1 MTHAVPCCVSS
12 LKVGSKVYWSI
23 SLSSAF
29 VKCQLSMLGLHS
41 RVRAEVKWNE
51 VKSSQKYLAIMNLCK
66 RRVVICFRCAFPPL
80 FLMYSRTLVSFE
92 TLNKMEKHKVMKKLV
107 LFFSRSYWV
116 QITPWLFCRST
127 DPSCAELVKVND
139 PRRAVSS
146 NCILLLYIYHVAI
159 KVYCWSVSSAL
170 ARDSILS
177 FMALYFV
184 SSSVFPDGHK

>member
-29 VKCQLSMLGLHS
+29 VKCRLSMLGLHS

-107 LFFSRSYWV
+107 LFFLEAIEYKLHHDFFVGQRTPPV
-116 QITPWLFCRST
+116 QNWWRWMT
-127 DPSCAELVKVND
+127 
-139 PRRAVSS
+139 
-146 NCILLLYIYHVAI
+146 HV
-159 KVYCWSVSSAL
+159 VQSHQTVFYCCT
-170 ARDSILS
+170 
-177 FMALYFV
+177 FTM
-184 SSSVFPDGHK
+184 